1 MAKYTAEITNK
12 DLIDGELVIQI
23 RYTGDDGTI
32 IQDSA
37 RTKGAQDEGWAEKII
52 AKKIADLEN
61 LPTFVDSI
69 TLGEVTLTEKAPIV
83 VEATPKEQFMKDY
96 QKFSK
101 LFMLVRQ
108 GLLDSDNKE
117 FTDLQQKLKD
127 SLDLEYI
134 DVL

>member
-12 DLIDGELVIQI
+12 DLIDGELIIQI
-23 RYTGDDGTI
+23 RYTGYDGTI

-37 RTKGAQDEGWAEKII
+37 RTKGAQEEGWAEKII
-52 AKKIADLEN
+52 AQKIADLEN

>member
-12 DLIDGELVIQI
+12 DLIDGELIIQI

-37 RTKGAQDEGWAEKII
+37 RTKGVQDEGWAEKII

-61 LPTFVDSI
+61 LPNFVDSI
-69 TLGEVTLTEKAPIV
+69 TLGEVTLTEKVTV
-83 VEATPKEQFMKDY
+83 VEESTPKEQFMKDY
-96 QKFSK
+96 AKFSK

-108 GLLDSDNKE
+108 GLLDIDNKE
-117 FTDLQQKLKD
+117 FTNLQQSLKD
-127 SLDLEYI
+127 TLNLEYLDI
-134 DVL
+134 I

>member
-1 MAKYTAEITNK
+1 MTRFTAEITNK
-12 DLIDGELVIQI
+12 DLIDGELIIQI